1 MAGRKGKGIKENRRF
16 IYQIYFYLIKTI
28 VLIVATNKG
37 KSITALISMLKF
49 YFSSIPSIKFH
60 SFTIQFLN
68 QSTMNKNLF
77 FAILLLFTN
86 VSVFAQSDFT
96 TQTKMDGKYKYSYV
110 TNDPTNTRIYTLDNG
125 LTVYLTENHTE
136 PRIMSLITTKAGSK
150 NDPATNTGL
159 AHYLEHMLFKG
170 TDKYGS
176 LDYAKEKVELDK
188 VEALYEVYNKTTDEK
203 IRKNIYRNIDSISGV
218 AAKYAIAN
226 EYDKMMTNIGS
237 NMTNA
242 FTSFENTTYMENIPS
257 NNLEKFLSI
266 QDERFRNPV
275 LRLFHT
281 ELEAVYE
288 EKNISLDNGGNKVFE
303 AMFASL
309 FKKHPYGTQTTIGT
323 VEHLK
328 NPSLQEIR
336 NYYYKYYVP
345 NNMCVILTGD
355 LNPSETIAMVDKY
368 FGDWQQK
375 PVPAISYEKEMP
387 SNKVEE
393 IEVKSPDE
401 ESVAIGFRMPNI
413 NDKDAVIADL
423 VSSILYNGKS
433 GLIDKNLVKKQKVL
447 SAYGFSYLLKDYGVM
462 YFGGNPLQNQ
472 PLQAVKD
479 LIILQIEDLKKGNFD
494 EDLIVAT
501 VNNLKVN
508 RVKEQE
514 NIMNMAFVINDLF
527 ATDKSWE
534 AHMKNIGLMGSITK
548 ADVVRFANQW
558 FGDSYSVV
566 YKLTGEDNGVAKVVK
581 PTITPVEVNR
591 EAQSPFLKQLV
602 DNPSK
607 PLTPVF
613 LDYKKDI
620 VFGNQSKD
628 IPVWS
633 VQNKTNGLFNAYY
646 ILDMGSNNINK
657 LPLALDYLK
666 FIGTSKKS
674 NEQIN
679 KAFYNLAVNFNV
691 SASEDQIYISF
702 SGLDENFDKA
712 QVLIEELINDPKP
725 DQKALDNLIRSKI
738 KERND
743 ATINKDRIF
752 NEALDAYTTYGKMN
766 PFNDVMSNDQL
777 RAVKAEE
784 LTSIIKSISTYKHKI
799 YYYGPRSNSD
809 IVGLMKKNHK
819 VNKSLKAYPPA
830 KKYERLEAKE
840 NTIYFVDYDMV
851 QAEIQMMRND
861 KKFDA
866 TLLPMVSAFNEYYGG
881 GMASVVFQ
889 DIRESKALAYSTYS
903 YFARPGKKED
913 PFEAGFYVGTQA
925 DKLPDAMKAVNDL
938 LTKLPESEKNWEIGK
953 KSIKQG
959 FETRRIS
966 KTGILF
972 NYQNALRLGLDHD
985 VRKDIYEGI
994 NNISL
999 SDIKQFHGDYM
1010 KDKPWNIK
1018 LIGSKDKINMEDLK
1032 KYGKVVPLSMKDIF
1046 GFEAE
1051 KKEEVKP

>member
-1 MAGRKGKGIKENRRF
+1 MQKRF
-16 IYQIYFYLIKTI
+16 ISACFFI
-28 VLIVATNKG
+28 
-37 KSITALISMLKF
+37 
-49 YFSSIPSIKFH
+49 
-60 SFTIQFLN
+60 FLFN
-68 QSTMNKNLF
+68 FLYAQQEYVTM
-77 FAILLLFTN
+77 
-86 VSVFAQSDFT
+86 
-96 TQTKMDGKYKYSYV
+96 TKMDGKYKYTYV
-110 TNDPTNTRIYTLDNG
+110 TNDPTNTRMYTLANG

-136 PRIMSLITTKAGSK
+136 PRIMALITTKAGSK

-176 LDYAKEKVELDK
+176 LDYDKEKAELDK
-188 VEALYEVYNKTTDEK
+188 IEALYEKYNKTVDTTL
-203 IRKNIYRNIDSISGV
+203 RKAIYKSIDSISGV

-257 NNLEKFLSI
+257 NNLEKFLAI

-303 AMFASL
+303 SMFASL
-309 FKKHPYGTQTTIGT
+309 FKNHPYGTQTTIGT

-328 NPSLQEIR
+328 NPSIQEIR
-336 NYYYKYYVP
+336 NYYYQYYVP

-355 LNPSETIAMVDKY
+355 INSSETIALVDKY
-368 FGDWQQK
+368 FGDWQSK
-375 PVPAISYEKEMP
+375 PVPSFTFKPESKRAGI
-387 SNKVEE
+387 EE

-401 ESVAIGFRMPNI
+401 ESVAIGFRMPDVNH
-413 NDKDAVIADL
+413 KDAIIADL

-447 SAYGFSYLLKDYGVM
+447 SAYGFSYLLNDYGVM

-472 PLQAVKD
+472 SLKTVKD
-479 LIILQIEDLKKGNFD
+479 LIIQQIDDLKKGNFD
-494 EDLIVAT
+494 ADLITAT
-501 VNNLKVN
+501 VNNQKVSK
-508 RVKEQE
+508 VKEQE
-514 NIMNMAFVINDLF
+514 NMMNMAFVINNLF
-527 ATDKSWE
+527 ATNKSWE
-534 AHMKNIGLMGSITK
+534 AHMRNIGLMSKITK
-548 ADVVRFANQW
+548 EDVVRFANEW
-558 FGDSYSVV
+558 FDDTYTVV
-566 YKLTGEDNGVAKVVK
+566 YKLTGEDTNVQKVKK

-591 EAQSPFLKQLV
+591 EAQSPFLKTLV
-602 DNPSK
+602 DNPSP
-607 PLTPVF
+607 PLIPVF

-620 VFGNQSKD
+620 TFGSLTKD
-628 IPVWS
+628 VPVWS
-633 VQNKTNGLFNAYY
+633 VQNKINGLFSAYY
-646 ILDMGSNNINK
+646 VLDMGSNNISK

-666 FIGTSKKS
+666 FIGTSKKT

-679 KAFYNLAVNFNV
+679 KEFYNLAVNYNV
-691 SASEDQIYISF
+691 SASEDQIYVSY
-702 SGLDENFDKA
+702 SGLDENFEKA
-712 QVLIEELINDPKP
+712 TMLIEELINDPKP
-725 DQKALDNLIRSKI
+725 DQKALDNLVKSKI

-743 ATINKDRIF
+743 ATINKERIF
-752 NEALDAYTTYGKMN
+752 NEALDAYATYGKVN
-766 PFNDVMSNDQL
+766 PYNDVMTNDQL
-777 RAVKAEE
+777 RAVKAED
-784 LTSIIKSISTYKHKI
+784 LTAIIKSIPTYKHKI
-799 YYYGPRSNSD
+799 YYYGPKSNSE
-809 IVGLMKKNHK
+809 IVGMMKKNHK
-819 VNKSLKAYPPA
+819 LKKALKAYPPA
-830 KKYERLEAKE
+830 KKYERLESKE

-866 TLLPMVSAFNEYYGG
+866 SLLPMVSAFNEYYGG

-889 DIRESKALAYSTYS
+889 DIRESKALAYSTYA
-903 YFARPGKKED
+903 YFARPSKKED

-938 LTKLPESEKNWEIGK
+938 LTTLPESEKNWEIGK

-959 FETRRIS
+959 FETRRIT
-966 KTGILF
+966 KTGIIF

-999 SDIKQFHGDYM
+999 GDIKKFHGDYL
-1010 KDKPWNIK
+1010 KNKPWNIK
-1018 LIGSKDKINMEDLK
+1018 LIGSKDKINMDDLK
-1032 KYGKVVPLSMKDIF
+1032 KYGKVVPLSIKDIF

-1051 KKEEVKP
+1051 KSKEVKP

>member
-1 MAGRKGKGIKENRRF
+1 
-16 IYQIYFYLIKTI
+16 
-28 VLIVATNKG
+28 
-37 KSITALISMLKF
+37 
-49 YFSSIPSIKFH
+49 
-60 SFTIQFLN
+60 
-68 QSTMNKNLF
+68 MNKHHFTLF
-77 FAILLLFTN
+77 AFLFTTYLL
-86 VSVFAQSDFT
+86 SAQQEFT
-96 TQTKMDGKYKYSYV
+96 TMTKMDGKYKYSFV
-110 TNDPTNTRIYTLDNG
+110 TNDPTNTRIYTLANG

-136 PRIMSLITTKAGSK
+136 PRIMALITTKAGSK

-170 TDKYGS
+170 TDRYGS
-176 LDYAKEKVELDK
+176 LDYQKEKIELDK
-188 VEALYEVYNKTTDEK
+188 IEALYEKYNKTIDTSLRK
-203 IRKNIYRNIDSISGV
+203 IIYKSIDSISGV

-303 AMFASL
+303 SMFASL
-309 FKKHPYGTQTTIGT
+309 FKNHPYGTQTTIGT

-328 NPSLQEIR
+328 NPSIQEIR

-355 LNPSETIAMVDKY
+355 INSSETIALVEKY
-368 FGDWQQK
+368 FGDWQSK
-375 PVPAISYEKEMP
+375 PLPPFTFKPEPKRMGM
-387 SNKVEE
+387 EE
-393 IEVKSPDE
+393 LQVKSPDE
-401 ESVAIGFRMPNI
+401 ESVAIGFRMPDVNH
-413 NDKDAVIADL
+413 KDAVIADL

-472 PLQAVKD
+472 AMQTVKD
-479 LIILQIEDLKKGNFD
+479 LIIQQIEDLKKGNFD
-494 EDLIVAT
+494 AELIMAT
-501 VNNLKVN
+501 VNNLKVSK
-508 RVKEQE
+508 VKEQE
-514 NIMNMAFVINDLF
+514 NMMNMAFVINDLF

-534 AHMKNIGLMGSITK
+534 AHMRNINLMSKITK
-548 ADVVRFANQW
+548 EDVVRFANEW
-558 FGDSYSVV
+558 FDENYTVV
-566 YKLTGEDNGVAKVVK
+566 YKLTGEDTNVKKVDK
-581 PTITPVEVNR
+581 PSITPVEVNR
-591 EAQSPFLKQLV
+591 EAQSPFLKELV
-602 DNPSK
+602 ENPSK
-607 PLTPVF
+607 PLVPVF

-620 VFGNQSKD
+620 TFGNVSKD

-633 VQNKTNGLFNAYY
+633 VQNKINGLFSAYY
-646 ILDMGSNNINK
+646 VLDMGSNNISK

-679 KAFYNLAVNFNV
+679 KEFYNLAVNYNV
-691 SASEDQIYISF
+691 SASEDQVYVSY
-702 SGLDENFDKA
+702 SGLNENFDKA
-712 QVLIEELINDPKP
+712 TALIEELINDAKP
-725 DQKALDNLIRSKI
+725 DQKALDNLVKSKI

-743 ATINKDRIF
+743 ATINKEKIF
-752 NEALDAYTTYGKMN
+752 NDALDAYTTYGKVN
-766 PFNDVMSNDQL
+766 PFNDVMTNDQL

-784 LTSIIKSISTYKHKI
+784 LTAIIKSIPSFKHKI
-799 YYYGPRSNSD
+799 YYYGPRSNGD
-809 IVGLMKKNHK
+809 IVSMMKKNHK
-819 VNKSLKAYPPA
+819 VPKTLKAYPPA
-830 KKYERLEAKE
+830 KKYERLEATE

-851 QAEIQMMRND
+851 QAEIQMLRND

-866 TLLPMVSAFNEYYGG
+866 KLLPIVSAFNEYYGG

-889 DIRESKALAYSTYS
+889 DIRESKALAYSTYA

-938 LTKLPESEKNWEIGK
+938 LTVLPESEKNWEIGK

-985 VRKDIYEGI
+985 VRKDIYDGVSTI
-994 NNISL
+994 GL
-999 SDIKQFHGDYM
+999 SDIKKFHGDYL
-1010 KDKPWNIK
+1010 KNKPWNTK
-1018 LIGSKDKINMEDLK
+1018 LIGSKNKINMTDLK
-1032 KYGKVVPLSMKDIF
+1032 KYGKVVELSLKDIF

-1051 KKEEVKP
+1051 KNKEAKP

>member
-1 MAGRKGKGIKENRRF
+1 MFQK
-16 IYQIYFYLIKTI
+16 KT
-28 VLIVATNKG
+28 TNMNLKNFLLACL
-37 KSITALISMLKF
+37 SIL
-49 YFSSIPSIKFH
+49 
-60 SFTIQFLN
+60 FTINIFG
-68 QSTMNKNLF
+68 QSEFVTS
-77 FAILLLFTN
+77 N
-86 VSVFAQSDFT
+86 V
-96 TQTKMDGKYKYSYV
+96 KDGKYTYSKV
-110 TNDPTNTRIYTLDNG
+110 SNDPTNTRIYTLENG
-125 LTVYLTENHTE
+125 LKVYLTENHAE
-136 PRIMSLITTKAGSK
+136 PRVMALITTKAGSK
-150 NDPATNTGL
+150 NDPSTNTGL

-170 TDKYGS
+170 TDMYGS
-176 LDYAKEKVELDK
+176 LDYTKEKEQLDK
-188 VEALYEVYNKTTDEK
+188 VEALYEKYNKSTDAAV
-203 IRKNIYRNIDSISGV
+203 RKSIYKNIDSISGV
-218 AAKYAIAN
+218 AAKFAIAN

-237 NMTNA
+237 NLTNA

-288 EKNISLDNGGNKVFE
+288 EKNISLDNGSNKVFE

-328 NPSLQEIR
+328 NPSLKEIR
-336 NYYYKYYVP
+336 NYFYKYYVP
-345 NNMCVILTGD
+345 NNMCLILTGD
-355 LNPSETIAMVDKY
+355 INASETIAMVDKY
-368 FGDWQQK
+368 FGDWK
-375 PVPAISYEKEMP
+375 PSPIPAFTYEKEEAR
-387 SNKVEE
+387 NGVEE
-393 IEVKSPDE
+393 IEVRSPDE
-401 ESVAIGFRMPNI
+401 ESVAIGFRMPNV

-433 GLIDKNLVKKQKVL
+433 GLLDKNLVKKQKVL

-472 PLQAVKD
+472 SLQTVKD
-479 LIILQIEDLKKGNFD
+479 LIIQQIEDLKKGNFD
-494 EDLIVAT
+494 EDLIMAT
-501 VNNLKVN
+501 VNNNKVSK
-508 RVKEQE
+508 VKEQE
-514 NIMNMAFVINDLF
+514 NIMNMAFTINDLF

-534 AHMKNIGLMGSITK
+534 AHMKNISLMSKITK
-548 ADVVRFANQW
+548 ADVVKFANEW
-558 FGDSYSVV
+558 FGDAYTVV
-566 YKLTGEDNGVAKVVK
+566 YKLTGEDKGVQKVEK

-613 LDYKKDI
+613 LDYKNDI
-620 VFGNQSKD
+620 TFGNLKKD
-628 IPVWS
+628 VPVWS
-633 VQNKTNGLFNAYY
+633 VQNKTNGLFSAYY
-646 ILDMGSNNINK
+646 ILDMGSNNISK

-679 KAFYNLAVNFNV
+679 KEFYNLAVNYGV
-691 SASEDQIYISF
+691 SASEDQVYISF
-702 SGLDENFDKA
+702 SGLDENYEKA
-712 QVLIEELINDPKP
+712 MALIEELINDPKA
-725 DQKALDNLIRSKI
+725 DQKALDNLVKSKI

-743 ATINKDRIF
+743 ATINKERIF
-752 NEALDAYTTYGKMN
+752 NEALDAYTTYGKVN

-777 RAVKAEE
+777 RALKAEE
-784 LTSIIKSISTYKHKI
+784 LTNIIKSLSTYKHKV
-799 YYYGPRSNSD
+799 YYYGPRSNKD
-809 IVGLMKKNHK
+809 IVSSMKKSHK
-819 VNKSLKAYPPA
+819 LAKKLKDYPLA

-903 YFARPGKKED
+903 YFARPSKKED
-913 PFEAGFYVGTQA
+913 PFEAGFYVGTQV
-925 DKLPDAMKAVNDL
+925 DKLPDAMKAVNNL
-938 LTKLPESEKNWEIGK
+938 LTTLPESEKNWEIGK

-985 VRKDIYEGI
+985 IRKDIYESVDK
-994 NNISL
+994 ISL
-999 SDIKQFHGDYM
+999 GDIKKFHGDYM

-1018 LIGSKDKINMEDLK
+1018 LIGSKDKINMAELQ
-1032 KYGKVVPLSMKDIF
+1032 KYGKIVPLSLKEIF

-1051 KKEEVKP
+1051 KKAEVKP

>member
-1 MAGRKGKGIKENRRF
+1 MLFFKNNKILYKISFKDMNHYRKEFSNLNLESKI
-16 IYQIYFYLIKTI
+16 LMV
-28 VLIVATNKG
+28 VLL
-37 KSITALISMLKF
+37 LISKIYIIMK
-49 YFSSIPSIKFH
+49 
-60 SFTIQFLN
+60 
-68 QSTMNKNLF
+68 KNLLPIF
-77 FAILLLFTN
+77 VLLFTIN
-86 VSVFAQSDFT
+86 LLRGQEEFT
-96 TQTKMDGKYKYSYV
+96 TIKKMDGKYSYTYV
-110 TNDPTNTRIYTLDNG
+110 ANDPTNTRIYTLENG
-125 LTVYLTENHTE
+125 LTVFLTENHTE
-136 PRIMSLITTKAGSK
+136 PRIMALITTKAGSK
-150 NDPATNTGL
+150 NDPSTNTGL

-176 LDYAKEKVELDK
+176 MDYAKEKIELDK
-188 VEALYEVYNKTTDEK
+188 IEALYEKYNKTVDNSL
-203 IRKNIYRNIDSISGV
+203 RKTIYHSIDSISGV

-257 NNLEKFLSI
+257 NNLEKFLTI

-288 EKNISLDNGGNKVFE
+288 EKNISLDNGSNKVFE
-303 AMFASL
+303 SMFASL
-309 FKKHPYGTQTTIGT
+309 FKNHPYGTQTTIGT

-328 NPSLQEIR
+328 NPSIQEIR

-355 LNPSETIAMVDKY
+355 INSSETIALVDRY
-368 FGDWQQK
+368 FGDWQAK
-375 PVPAISYEKEMP
+375 PQPPFNFMP
-387 SNKVEE
+387 EPKRLGIEE
-393 IEVKSPDE
+393 LQVKSPDE
-401 ESVAIGFRMPNI
+401 ESVAIGFRMPDVNH
-413 NDKDAVIADL
+413 KDAVIADL

-472 PLQAVKD
+472 SMQAVKD
-479 LIILQIEDLKKGNFD
+479 LIIQQIESLKKGDFD
-494 EDLIVAT
+494 ADLIMAT
-501 VNNLKVN
+501 VNNLKVSK
-508 RVKEQE
+508 VKEQE
-514 NIMNMAFVINDLF
+514 NMMNMAFGINDLF

-534 AHMKNIGLMGSITK
+534 SHMRNIGLMSKIAK
-548 ADVVRFANQW
+548 EDVVRFANEW
-558 FGDSYSVV
+558 FDENYTVV
-566 YKLTGEDNGVAKVVK
+566 YKLTGEDTNVKKVDK

-591 EAQSPFLKQLV
+591 EAQSPFLKTLV

-607 PLTPVF
+607 PLMPVF

-620 VFGNQSKD
+620 TFGNVTKEV
-628 IPVWS
+628 PLWS
-633 VQNKTNGLFNAYY
+633 VQNNINGLFSAFYV
-646 ILDMGSNNINK
+646 LDMGSNNISK

-679 KAFYNLAVNFNV
+679 KEFYNLAVNYNV
-691 SASEDQIYISF
+691 SVSEDQIYVSY
-702 SGLDENFDKA
+702 SGLDENFNKA
-712 QVLIEELINDPKP
+712 TALIEELINDPKP
-725 DQKALDNLIRSKI
+725 DQKALDNLIKSKI

-743 ATINKDRIF
+743 ATINKERIF
-752 NEALDAYTTYGKMN
+752 NEALDAYATYGKVN
-766 PFNDVMSNDQL
+766 PFNDVMSNEQL

-784 LTSIIKSISTYKHKI
+784 LTAIIKAIPTYKHKI
-799 YYYGPRSNSD
+799 YYYGPRSNAD
-809 IVGLMKKNHK
+809 IANLMKKNHK
-819 VNKSLKAYPPA
+819 LKKTLKAYPPA
-830 KKYERLEAKE
+830 KKYSRLEAKE

-851 QAEIQMMRND
+851 QAEIQMTRND
-861 KKFDA
+861 RKFDA
-866 TLLPMVSAFNEYYGG
+866 KLLPMVSAFNEYYGG

-889 DIRESKALAYSTYS
+889 DIRESKALAYSTYA

-938 LTKLPESEKNWEIGK
+938 LTILPESEKNWEISK

-966 KTGILF
+966 KTGIIF

-994 NNISL
+994 NTITL
-999 SDIKQFHGDYM
+999 GDIKKFHGDYL
-1010 KDKPWNIK
+1010 KNKPWNTK
-1018 LIGSKDKINMEDLK
+1018 LIGSKSKINMADLRN
-1032 KYGKVVPLSMKDIF
+1032 YGKVVELSLKDIF

-1051 KKEEVKP
+1051 KSKEVKP